1 MRVIALNRTK
11 TVYSYRHL
19 FAVCALF
26 VLSLGSSLASAQG
39 AGDETL
45 KAAGIRKLESKHL
58 TLYTDLPSVP
68 AVDDLPRV
76 FDLAIPQWAKFF
88 GAKLD
93 EFENW
98 HVRGCVIQNKERF
111 REYGLLPRNLPP
123 FLHGFQMGDRI
134 WVYEQPSDYYR
145 RHLLLHEGTHAATN
159 RVFGHV
165 GPAWYREGIAELL
178 GTHQFVDGKLTMGHF
193 PQDKKLV
200 EHWGRIKIVNDDI
213 EAGKPRSISD
223 IVNLQA
229 RDFLNVESYA
239 WSWALQ
245 SFGHNHPKFAPHFL
259 SMRTEMT
266 LSKHGVTA
274 EFIRSYQKHREE
286 MDAAWQLFQQHL
298 DYGYDSSLEAIE
310 RSSETR
316 ALGSEITSFNVDA
329 AKGWQST
336 GIRLL
341 AGSTVDIVA
350 KGKFQVAKDTE
361 EWISEPS
368 GVTIEYY
375 KKRPLGMLLAAVVD
389 ESQQAT
395 AFSDPQSVGSRGQ
408 VSAKTDGVL
417 YLRINERA
425 DRMRDNRGQI
435 AVKVR
440 LRK

>member
-1 MRVIALNRTK
+1 MPIGRLAL
-11 TVYSYRHL
+11 VLHC
-19 FAVCALF
+19 VVF
-26 VLSLGSSLASAQG
+26 VLALESPLTAA
-39 AGDETL
+39 APADNETL
-45 KAAGIRKLESKHL
+45 KAAGIRKLESKYL
-58 TLYTDLPSVP
+58 TLYTDLPSAP
-68 AVDDLPRV
+68 AVDDLPKV
-76 FDLAIPQWAKFF
+76 FDLAVPQWAKFF
-88 GAKLD
+88 GANMT
-93 EFENW
+93 EFEGW
-98 HVRGCVIQNKERF
+98 HVQGCVIQNKERF
-111 REYGLLPRNLPP
+111 KEYGLLPRDLPP
-123 FLHGFQMGDRI
+123 FLHGFQMGDQI
-134 WVYEQPSDYYR
+134 WVYEQPSNYYR

-213 EAGKPRSISD
+213 DAGKSRSISD
-223 IVNLQA
+223 IVSLQA
-229 RDFLNVESYA
+229 RDFLSVEAYA

-274 EFIRSYQKHREE
+274 EFIRGYQKQREE
-286 MDAAWQLFQQHL
+286 LDAAWQLFQQHL
-298 DYGYDSSLEAIE
+298 DYGYDASLETIE
-310 RSSETR
+310 RMSETR
-316 ALGSEITSFNVDA
+316 DLGSEVASISVDA

-336 GIRLL
+336 GLRLQ
-341 AGSTVDIVA
+341 AGATVDIAA
-350 KGKFQVAKDTE
+350 KGKFQVAKDSE
-361 EWISEPS
+361 VWISEPD

-395 AFSDPQSVGSRGQ
+395 AFSEPQGVGRRGQ
-408 VSAKTDGVL
+408 VSAKSGGVL

-435 AVKVR
+435 AVRVR
-440 LRK
+440 RQK